1 MSDDNLL
8 LSAIRAAGRYFTI
21 TALILQIIGLWGCHF
36 FVKNPYGLLTSFRR
50 HAVPDGVDTPNGDGG
65 GGNCQTFGATVGAYE
80 GISLND
86 GTLTDSTY
94 EFAKWMTYISTVF
107 GLVAVF
113 SDCTVLTC
121 CPCEGARSRP
131 MQIRVLGGLQMA
143 VGAMLALSFTV
154 MKSAFCTNPWPD
166 LEDAIADAGAGG
178 AVSNNGGSPSCS
190 LAWGGVC
197 VVVATALWIAA
208 AFMTLGKGRTDR
220 LEEAKKEQLQAD
232 AEAQRTLRKEGK
244 EVSNADADADDGGDG
259 ERKKEAA
266 ATNEEIEGI

>member
-1 MSDDNLL
+1 M
-8 LSAIRAAGRYFTI
+8 
-21 TALILQIIGLWGCHF
+21 
-36 FVKNPYGLLTSFRR
+36 
-50 HAVPDGVDTPNGDGG
+50 
-65 GGNCQTFGATVGAYE
+65 VGADE

-131 MQIRVLGGLQMA
+131 TQIGVLGGLQMA

-154 MKSAFCTNPWPD
+154 MRSAFCTDPWPD
-166 LEDAIADAGAGG
+166 LEDAIVDAGG
-178 AVSNNGGSPSCS
+178 AVSNNGSPSCS

-208 AFMTLGKGRTDR
+208 AFMTLGKGRGDR

-244 EVSNADADADDGGDG
+244 EDADADDGGDG